1 MIKSIHSSSPFLTV
15 SGGNPGSTYIGN
27 FNGTG
32 VGNMRYNPNSQ
43 NIEVYDGST
52 WIILSAHHAT
62 INLNDEVV
70 SLLEWARKKRNEELE
85 REQLAQTSS
94 VIKDLIMQIKDKEE
108 QINMIQTLLNSSG
121 HIEIKTGHIEIKNSM
136 VP

>member
-27 FNGTG
+27 YSNSPG
-32 VGNMRYNPNSQ
+32 VGNMRYNPSNQ

-52 WIILSAHHAT
+52 WIILSAHHT
-62 INLNDEVV
+62 NINLSDDAV

-85 REQLAQTSS
+85 LERLAQTSPA
-94 VIKDLIMQIKDKEE
+94 IKDLITQIEEKEE
-108 QINMIQTLLNSSG
+108 QIRVVQTLLK
-121 HIEIKTGHIEIKNSM
+121 EEVK
-136 VP
+136 V

>member
-62 INLNDEVV
+62 INLSDEAVG
-70 SLLEWARKKRNEELE
+70 LLQWARQKRDEELE
-85 REQLAQTSS
+85 IEKLVLTNST
-94 VIKDLIMQIKDKEE
+94 IKDLVTQIKDKQE
-108 QINMIQTLLNSSG
+108 QIKVVQTL
-121 HIEIKTGHIEIKNSM
+121 IKEETK
-136 VP
+136 V

>member
-27 FNGTG
+27 YSTNAPG

-52 WIILSAHHAT
+52 WIILSAHHT
-62 INLNDEVV
+62 NINLSDEAV
-70 SLLEWARKKRNEELE
+70 SLLEWARKKRDEDLE
-85 REQLAQTSS
+85 RERLAQTNPA
-94 VIKDLIMQIKDKEE
+94 IKDLTNQINEKQE
-108 QINMIQTLLNSSG
+108 QIRIVQALLKQ
-121 HIEIKTGHIEIKNSM
+121 EEK
-136 VP
+136 V

>member
-27 FNGTG
+27 YSTNAPG

-52 WIILSAHHAT
+52 WIILSAHHT
-62 INLNDEVV
+62 NINLSDEAV
-70 SLLEWARKKRNEELE
+70 SLLEWARKKRDEDLE
-85 REQLAQTSS
+85 RERLAQTNP
-94 VIKDLIMQIKDKEE
+94 VIKDLINQVKEKQEQIKIVQTLIKEE
-108 QINMIQTLLNSSG
+108 V
-121 HIEIKTGHIEIKNSM
+121 K
-136 VP
+136 V

>member
-27 FNGTG
+27 YSNSPG
-32 VGNMRYNPNSQ
+32 VGNMRYNPSNQ

-52 WIILSAHHAT
+52 WIILSAHHAN
-62 INLNDEVV
+62 INLSDEAD

-85 REQLAQTSS
+85 REQLAETSPA
-94 VIKDLIMQIKDKEE
+94 IKDLVNQIKDKEE
-108 QINMIQTLLNSSG
+108 QIKIVQTLLK
-121 HIEIKTGHIEIKNSM
+121 EE
-136 VP
+136 VRV

>member
-1 MIKSIHSSSPFLTV
+1 MIKSIHSSSQFLTV

-27 FNGTG
+27 YSNNAPG

-52 WIILSAHHAT
+52 WIILSAHHT
-62 INLNDEVV
+62 NINLSDEAV

-85 REQLAQTSS
+85 LERLAQTSPA
-94 VIKDLIMQIKDKEE
+94 IKDLITQIEEKEE
-108 QINMIQTLLNSSG
+108 QIRVVQSL
-121 HIEIKTGHIEIKNSM
+121 IKEEVKA
-136 VP
+136 

>member
-27 FNGTG
+27 YSNAPG
-32 VGNMRYNPNSQ
+32 VGNMRYNPSNQ

-52 WIILSAHHAT
+52 WIILSAQHANV
-62 INLNDEVV
+62 NLSDEAV

-85 REQLAQTSS
+85 LERLAETNSA
-94 VIKDLIMQIKDKEE
+94 IKDLVNQIKDKEE
-108 QINMIQTLLNSSG
+108 QIKIVQTLLK
-121 HIEIKTGHIEIKNSM
+121 EEVK
-136 VP
+136 V

>member
-27 FNGTG
+27 YSNAPG

-52 WIILSAHHAT
+52 WIILSAHHT
-62 INLNDEVV
+62 NINLSDDAV
-70 SLLEWARKKRNEELE
+70 SLLEWARKKRDKDLE
-85 REQLAQTSS
+85 RERLAQTNP
-94 VIKDLIMQIKDKEE
+94 VIKDLVNQIKDKEE
-108 QINMIQTLLNSSG
+108 QIKIVQTL
-121 HIEIKTGHIEIKNSM
+121 IKEEVK
-136 VP
+136 V

>member
-27 FNGTG
+27 YSNSPG
-32 VGNMRYNPNSQ
+32 VGNMRYNPSNQ

-62 INLNDEVV
+62 VNLSNEAV
-70 SLLEWARKKRNEELE
+70 SLLEWARKKRDEELE
-85 REQLAQTSS
+85 LERLAQTSPA
-94 VIKDLIMQIKDKEE
+94 IKDLVMQVKEKEE
-108 QINMIQTLLNSSG
+108 QIRVVQAL
-121 HIEIKTGHIEIKNSM
+121 IKEEVKA
-136 VP
+136 